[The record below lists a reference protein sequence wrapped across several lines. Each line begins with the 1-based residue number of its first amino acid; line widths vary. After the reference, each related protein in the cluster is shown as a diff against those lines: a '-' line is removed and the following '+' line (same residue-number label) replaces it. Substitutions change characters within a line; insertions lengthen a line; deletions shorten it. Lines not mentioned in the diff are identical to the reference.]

1 MESIL
6 NFITQNQNLLIIWS
20 IIIAYCGHRLINYMA
35 AKPQQDGWDNVK
47 PYSDALYKLV
57 FEGVEAYAKKYPM
70 SSAAKAQT
78 YLLKLSEFEKAWNN
92 DKLKAV
98 KELAAWYFAMKE
110 KDGTELEN
118 PSEK

>member
-1 MESIL
+1 MLRISL
-6 NFITQNQNLLIIWS
+6 SLRVL
-20 IIIAYCGHRLINYMA
+20 
-35 AKPQQDGWDNVK
+35 
-47 PYSDALYKLV
+47 KL
-57 FEGVEAYAKKYPM
+57 YAKKYPM
-70 SSAAKAQT
+70 SSVAKAQT

-110 KDGTELEN
+110 KDGTKLEN